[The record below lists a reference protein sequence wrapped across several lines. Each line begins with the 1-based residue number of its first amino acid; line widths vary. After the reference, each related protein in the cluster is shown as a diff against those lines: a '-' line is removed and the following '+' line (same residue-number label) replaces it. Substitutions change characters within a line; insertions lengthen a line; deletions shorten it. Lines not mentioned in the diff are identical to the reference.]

1 MTKTKKIVAML
12 VVVAL
17 MFSLVA
23 TIAACATH
31 TCEHVCEVC
40 HKCQDADCQ
49 DSVCAEKCEGHQQ
62 GGGHVCGHKCEV
74 CGKCTSE
81 CTDAVCAEKC
91 EGHQQG
97 GEHVCGHKCEV
108 CGKCTSEC
116 TDAACA
122 EKCEGHQQGGDHT
135 CEHECEEC
143 GKCTSE
149 CEDAA
154 CAEKC
159 PGHGGEEPAEFTIT
173 FEVGDDGSF
182 TDAEFAGTM
191 TTVNGKLASLPEVTT
206 SRELTTFLGWFTEAT
221 EGDQITLE
229 TVFTTEDD
237 STEIT
242 VYAQYHKEFRITL
255 NIDSSKGALK
265 PEDAEKTEFITVNGM
280 IDGYLPEPTCSVA
293 HWHFDNWYDGET
305 GIDEEVT
312 VFTKDTELV
321 AVFVRD
327 NGVWS
332 GEDADLFRIAL
343 VKNSGATGV
352 IAEYW
357 FGGASTKIS
366 VTEGERLSL
375 YLNGVRI
382 AHYAGGAV
390 GVEGNK
396 SSSQKSDYV
405 TVTVTG
411 ELQLYLKLYSHAT
424 DPNNYV
430 CEWLGATKV
439 ETGSEV
445 PEGCDP
451 VTITFTY
458 TPAGGE
464 PVVSVVTI
472 YLVDN
477 TGKAVGE
484 ADFSK
489 FCIYTYN
496 GEAFGAWGTSTTK
509 GKLQSQ
515 MSASVD
521 LPSGWI
527 FRWGSSYSQQTANIV
542 DVFKAGKTYL
552 VKLPSATQGTAEV
565 TELTLPAEE

>member
-12 VVVAL
+12 VVVA
-17 MFSLVA
+17 MIFSLVA

-40 HKCQDADCQ
+40 HKCQDASCQ

-81 CTDAVCAEKC
+81 CTDAACAEKC

-97 GEHVCGHKCEV
+97 GGHVCGHKCEV

-159 PGHGGEEPAEFTIT
+159 PGHGGEELTEYTIT
-173 FEVGDDGSF
+173 FVVGDDGSF

-206 SRELTTFLGWFTEAT
+206 NRELTTFLGWFTEAT

-265 PEDAEKTEFITVNGM
+265 PDDAEKTEFITVDGK
-280 IDGYLPEPTCSVA
+280 IDGWLPEPTCSVA
-293 HWHFDNWYDGET
+293 NWSFWGWFTAET
-305 GIDEEVT
+305 GGREIDEEFE
-312 VFTKDTELV
+312 VFTADTELF
-321 AVFVRD
+321 ARFERN
-327 NGVWS
+327 NGVWVNGVS
-332 GEDADLFRIAL
+332 YNAL
-343 VKNSGATGV
+343 VRNTGAGSTGGLV
-352 IAEYW
+352 AEYW
-357 FGGASTKIS
+357 FGGGKKSFEKGDVLT
-366 VTEGERLSL
+366 V
-375 YLNGVRI
+375 YLNGEQI
-382 AHYAGGAV
+382 AFYVDGSSAGIESV
-390 GVEGNK
+390 STSSKIK
-396 SSSQKSDYV
+396 SV
-405 TVTVTG
+405 TVKTAG
-411 ELQLYLKLYSHAT
+411 EFAIYLKDYSST
-424 DPNNYV
+424 SNPNNWV
-430 CEWLGATKV
+430 CEFSGPTEV
-439 ETGSEV
+439 ESGSEV
-445 PEGCDP
+445 PEGCDKFE
-451 VTITFTY
+451 VQIGSSIKIGF
-458 TPAGGE
+458 
-464 PVVSVVTI
+464 
-472 YLVDN
+472 YLVDSK
-477 TGKAVGE
+477 GVAVGK
-484 ADFSK
+484 DNFDN

-496 GEAFGAWGTSTTK
+496 GEIFGNWAGSQTK
-509 GKLQSQ
+509 GVIQEVMTATGS
-515 MSASVD
+515 SI
-521 LPSGWI
+521 PEGWI
-527 FRWGSSYSQQTANIV
+527 FRWGKSSYSNQTANIINA
-542 DVFKAGKTYL
+542 FANGKTYL
-552 VKLPSATQGTAEV
+552 VELPSANKGEAKV
-565 TELTLPAEE
+565 TEITLPAE